1 MPMFKKS
8 LLILLILALAALGG
22 TMYGSY
28 VGQQAIALDEGTSEN
43 AAAPRTVVVYVTGE
57 VKKPGLV
64 TLTEGQRVADAV
76 NAVGGVIETADI
88 ERVNMAALLEDGMQI
103 RVPERIGRDAERPK
117 DTQSGKTA
125 NGQINLNTASEK
137 ELQELPGIGPAM
149 SARIIE
155 YRETNGPFQSIEDV
169 KKVRGIG
176 NAKFEKMKDKVTV

>member
-28 VGQQAIALDEGTSEN
+28 AGQQAIALDEGTSEN

-103 RVPERIGRDAERPK
+103 RVPERIGRDAERPRN
-117 DTQSGKTA
+117 TQSGKTA
-125 NGQINLNTASEK
+125 NGPRVRRSCRSFPVLVPPCLHASLSTARQTD
-137 ELQELPGIGPAM
+137 L
-149 SARIIE
+149 
-155 YRETNGPFQSIEDV
+155 F
-169 KKVRGIG
+169 KVL
-176 NAKFEKMKDKVTV
+176 KM